1 MLLSVA
7 DIVKVPGESIPF
19 AFVVGGGD
27 ILDGDEGV
35 QLAGAV
41 RLNGKVANIGEG
53 ILELTGTLDAQL
65 DTFCDRCL
73 RPIVVSFEAQLL
85 ERFSRTLPEN
95 EEEEIYLFENDKLD
109 LKQMV
114 RDSLLL
120 NMPTRHLCSEDC
132 LGLCPVCGR
141 DLNHTNTHCSCL
153 DDTMD
158 KHPMAA
164 LKALLND
171 DEEV

>member
-120 NMPTRHLCSEDC
+120 NHAHKASVQRGLFGVVSRLRARSESYEYALFMP
-132 LGLCPVCGR
+132 G
-141 DLNHTNTHCSCL
+141 
-153 DDTMD
+153 
-158 KHPMAA
+158 
-164 LKALLND
+164 
-171 DEEV
+171 